1 MLAPRL
7 RHRITLQDQEQTQ
20 DAATGAVSVTWADWL
35 LDEPAEFVPLSGR
48 EFIQSGGK
56 QAQVMARVT
65 IRERAGVDPSMRL
78 LFDGRAYN
86 IQAVLPDPS
95 ARRWLTL
102 MVSEGPS
109 DGD

>member
-1 MLAPRL
+1 MLNPRL
-7 RHRITLQDQEQTQ
+7 IHVVTLQEQEHEQ
-20 DAATGAVSVTWADWL
+20 DPATGAVSVTWADWL
-35 LDEPAEFVPLSGR
+35 VDEPAEFVPVSGR
-48 EFIQSGGK
+48 EFIQSAGK
-56 QAQVMARVT
+56 QAQVSARAT
-65 IRERAGVDPSMRL
+65 IRWRAGVDPSMRL
-78 LFDGRAYN
+78 IFDGRAYN